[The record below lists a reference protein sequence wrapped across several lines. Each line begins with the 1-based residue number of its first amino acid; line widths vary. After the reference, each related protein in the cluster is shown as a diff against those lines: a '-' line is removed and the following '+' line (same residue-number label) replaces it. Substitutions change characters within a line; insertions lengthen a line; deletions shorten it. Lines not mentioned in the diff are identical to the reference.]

1 MAKAFFYFDAIG
13 SAYAWAMPVLQKQ
26 LELAMRNG
34 PKLDNTVYVDDGRAM
49 NPNELILWELYGDAA
64 NASAQGVTSLASVQP
79 NVVSR
84 GFDPLYFVVGKKNHA
99 PAGPDQ
105 KAAVR

>member
-1 MAKAFFYFDAIG
+1 MLHSHLHFGLLQGLAKAFFYFDAIG

-49 NPNELILWELYGDAA
+49 NPHEPHGIK
-64 NASAQGVTSLASVQP
+64 
-79 NVVSR
+79 VV
-84 GFDPLYFVVGKKNHA
+84 
-99 PAGPDQ
+99 
-105 KAAVR
+105 